1 MCEEDFG
8 SYSSELG
15 VLEASEQGKDVP
27 GWASAGPLWLPAEGV
42 CEGGGRSRE
51 AREEA
56 AVIVQR
62 RHHAAWM
69 HAVAAGA

>member
-1 MCEEDFG
+1 M
-8 SYSSELG
+8 
-15 VLEASEQGKDVP
+15 P

-42 CEGGGRSRE
+42 CEGGGGSRE

-62 RHHAAWM
+62 RDHAAWM